1 MGLRTPQRTVIHTC
15 VCCIPR
21 CCSVSICITCMG
33 ETACNA
39 NILTTNTVYDSCT
52 CQKLPWNF
60 NKSYLH
66 HQWQTSLSWNHFK
79 VYTSLMLTSWKSSIT
94 TPAVHRSIYK
104 IKPNLVTSKSWIR
117 EQHYDQL
124 TRRVSSHG
132 LSYKGT
138 NYWKMLNCLN
148 FMAKLTYKL
157 LTLFTAHSHHCG
169 WFYKS
174 LAFLNSDTRSIIN
187 LHVAACPW
195 YWPVIGDASESLSV
209 GRLTDT
215 DR

>member
-33 ETACNA
+33 ETGCNA

-66 HQWQTSLSWNHFK
+66 HQWQTSLSWNNFK

-117 EQHYDQL
+117 KQHYDQL

-138 NYWKMLNCLN
+138 NYWKMLNCLKFHGKAYAN
-148 FMAKLTYKL
+148 PVHSTQSPLWLVLQKPCISKQWHKINNQLTCCCMSL
-157 LTLFTAHSHHCG
+157 ILTCYWWCF
-169 WFYKS
+169 
-174 LAFLNSDTRSIIN
+174 RIIVCRQIN
-187 LHVAACPW
+187 K
-195 YWPVIGDASESLSV
+195 
-209 GRLTDT
+209 TDT